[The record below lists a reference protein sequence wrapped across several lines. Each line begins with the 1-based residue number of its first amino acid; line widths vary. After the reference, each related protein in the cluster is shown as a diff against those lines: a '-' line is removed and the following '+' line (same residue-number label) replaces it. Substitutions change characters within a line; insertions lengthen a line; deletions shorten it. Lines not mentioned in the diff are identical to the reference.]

1 MKILGKALKVV
12 VSTTILLAVFSA
24 NSYAR
29 YLPEKSFACQ
39 VQAKNGIQGLV
50 LVQVDDRKMAFET
63 ASELQA
69 LTLNGKRSATIAVVQ
84 CIELP
89 KERFTDSTFQKF
101 FESTPL

>member
-1 MKILGKALKVV
+1 MMKILGKALKVV

-50 LVQVDDRKMAFET
+50 LVQVDARKMAFET

-69 LTLNGKRSATIAVVQ
+69 LTFNGIRSATISVVLW
-84 CIELP
+84 IEVP
-89 KERFTDSTFQKF
+89 IVRFTDCTFH
-101 FESTPL
+101 